1 MNKEDDVNDN
11 VNALNIVN
19 YQIAELARIKEELEA
34 RICALLE
41 HGDDYSK
48 TYLCNKFK
56 VTIKTSYIYTLDK
69 DEFETMG
76 SLIPSRFNPVTKKTS
91 YHLDKQIIRDAE
103 SYCSEK
109 ELSLFNSMIS
119 KKPAKL
125 SVSIKAGI

>member
-1 MNKEDDVNDN
+1 MNREDEIKDN
-11 VNALNIVN
+11 VTALNTVN
-19 YQIAELARIKEELEA
+19 YQLAELARIKEELEA
-34 RICALLE
+34 RVCALLE

-56 VTIKTSYIYTLDK
+56 VTVKTSYIYTLDK
-69 DEFETMG
+69 DEFEVMG
-76 SLIPSRFNPVTKKTS
+76 SLLPSRFNPVTKKTA

-103 SYCSEK
+103 KYCSEQ